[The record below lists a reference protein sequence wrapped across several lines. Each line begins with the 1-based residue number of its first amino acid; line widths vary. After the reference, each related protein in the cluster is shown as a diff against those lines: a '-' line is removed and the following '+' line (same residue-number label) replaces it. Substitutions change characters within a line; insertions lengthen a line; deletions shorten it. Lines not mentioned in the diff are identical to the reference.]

1 MSKTSLIGYLL
12 NWEFLATKS
21 PKKQQK
27 MSEISS
33 TYKIPG
39 FITDEEPD
47 MFSDVLGKTEEEK
60 PFDLYEELS
69 AISEEIEK
77 CRSRMC

>member
-1 MSKTSLIGYLL
+1 
-12 NWEFLATKS
+12 
-21 PKKQQK
+21 

-39 FITDEEPD
+39 FIADEEPD
-47 MFSDVLGKTEEEK
+47 MFSDVLEKTEEEK

>member
-1 MSKTSLIGYLL
+1 
-12 NWEFLATKS
+12 
-21 PKKQQK
+21 